1 MDTETYPWGL
11 PPFPVVTLP
20 PALWGSR
27 DSHGQHLAWL
37 GLCSLTNTELSS
49 VRRTD
54 LRQMFQTRSVEN
66 IQFLP
71 FLTTD
76 VNNLSWLSYG
86 CLKQD
91 WTLITVNTIGAALQ
105 TLYILVYFYFSPEK
119 RRVLLQS
126 VALLGVLILGY
137 CYFNLLIPDV
147 AVRLARLG
155 LFCSVFTISMYLSPL
170 ADLAKIIRTRST
182 RCLSFPLTVATF
194 LASASWTLYGF
205 QLSDLY
211 IMVPNIPGIV
221 TSILRFWLFWQF
233 PPDQDKLYKPLQA

>member
-1 MDTETYPWGL
+1 MEPPLPLLSGACIACTLGMFATGL
-11 PPFPVVTLP
+11 
-20 PALWGSR
+20 
-27 DSHGQHLAWL
+27 
-37 GLCSLTNTELSS
+37 
-49 VRRTD
+49 TD
-54 LRQMFQTRSVEN
+54 LRQMFQTQSVEN

-119 RRVLLQS
+119 RWVLLQS

-170 ADLAKIIRTRST
+170 ADLAKIVRTRST

>member
-1 MDTETYPWGL
+1 MEPPPLPLLSGACVACTLGMFATGL
-11 PPFPVVTLP
+11 
-20 PALWGSR
+20 
-27 DSHGQHLAWL
+27 
-37 GLCSLTNTELSS
+37 
-49 VRRTD
+49 TD
-54 LRQMFQTRSVEN
+54 LRQMFRTRSVEN

-91 WTLITVNTIGAALQ
+91 WTLITVNAIGVALQ
-105 TLYILVYFYFSPEK
+105 TLYILVYLYFSPEK

-126 VALLGVLILGY
+126 TALLGVLTLGF
-137 CYFNLLIPDV
+137 CYFNLLTPDV
-147 AVRLARLG
+147 DVRLAHLG

-170 ADLAKIIRTRST
+170 AALAKVIRTRST

-194 LASASWTLYGF
+194 LASASWTLYGL
-205 QLSDLY
+205 QLNDLY
-211 IMVPNIPGIV
+211 IMVPNVPGIV
-221 TSILRFWLFWQF
+221 TSILRLWLFWQF